1 MPRLQSLVKLLLGAL
16 ALGGNV
22 AVLHA
27 QIAQDPLLSRT
38 AAVEPNIVFIF
49 DNSGSMEGTAI
60 YQHGASSHAYGAS
73 GPNNDCGSVSDD
85 GCDFRWKDFPPPS
98 PYGRSPD
105 TNRMYYDP
113 RLTYTRQINFDG
125 TFKAAGDASL
135 ISSFNVYFYKPPS
148 ALSYSVTSVPV
159 TNGGSGYPA
168 GVTVSF
174 PTPPGAGVRAT
185 GTVNLATVNRVT
197 SVNISSGGNYPSSG
211 TINVTFSGGGG
222 SGAAGTVNTTSLGR
236 GVASVANPGTPPTF
250 PNNGNSCTITF
261 TGGGGTGAT
270 GTAVRRTGT
279 GNQRIQS
286 FTITNP
292 GYGYTS
298 TPLASVTC
306 GSPATTRTGYV
317 VTRTTGNQRAVTS
330 VTMTNNG
337 TGYTSAPTV
346 TFTTP
351 SAGTVATGTAVT
363 APTTVVSSISITNP
377 GSGYTACPV
386 ATLGNTSPGGGATLG
401 TTVCS
406 SVAATVQNQKWD
418 GTGTPT
424 TTASYFTP
432 GWTPLSSDLATGAS
446 VIAYPNTANSTTT
459 QYPKFRNRTDCVANA
474 AYCTWAEE
482 RQNYANWKEYHS
494 TRYKLAKT
502 GIGLAF
508 QPLDPTFRL
517 GWGRISA
524 LGGSASTLDKGVRR
538 YDSTVQKEFLD
549 WLYGITGTSSTPNLA
564 TVNRMGQYYQRQ
576 DNNGPWADSPTGN
589 GSITDSGSANN
600 NHASCR
606 RSYGMLMTDGY
617 YTDSITLSDVDSA
630 NGPLI
635 TSPSSYQYTPVG
647 PYSDGNGI
655 TRSNTFAD
663 IAMKYWVNDLRPDL
677 PNNVAPTASDEAF
690 WQHMN
695 FFAIGLGVT
704 GTLNN
709 ADPAVLQ
716 SLTGNG
722 AARTLNWP
730 NAPAASSRS
739 AIDDMWHATI
749 NGRGSLLNAS
759 RADELNEAITKMM
772 SDISGRE
779 GTQSGVAVSA
789 TSLTRGTKKYTPSY
803 TPVTWNGNVTA
814 YTLDESTGAQNGI
827 AWQIET
833 LTYTDPTTGA
843 RTYSSI
849 MPDHAQRRIAVGN
862 GATSGARAVNFTFAD
877 MGSLT
882 SQMNGTVNANL
893 INYLRGDASKEDTS
907 STSSD
912 PTAIYR
918 PRLTRLGDIVNS
930 TPVYV
935 KDSLDMNYQL
945 LPSSVPGYS
954 SYRSFVG
961 LKQARAEGVIFVGGN
976 DGMLH
981 AFRDGTYD
989 ATTQATLTPG
999 GIEVFAY
1006 VPHAVLGTLNQLAD
1020 KAYVHRYYVDGP
1032 LTEHDAYISGGWKN
1046 IVIGTT
1052 GAGAGI
1058 ASGGGT
1064 SPRAGVFA
1072 IDVTGINSSPT
1083 NITASNVLWE
1093 INSSQAAFSQLGH
1106 VLTDV
1111 QTGVT
1116 LDGTWVAIFGNGYE
1130 SAACTAR
1137 LFVVNL
1143 ATGALI
1149 REINTAS
1156 GACSSG
1162 NRNGLGGIRVVRN
1175 ANQQVIGVYAGD
1187 LRGNMWKFNLN
1198 NASPASWGVDLG
1210 GQPLYAAG
1218 ANQPITAI
1226 PSVLPLPILGTT
1238 DPKPGYMVVFGTG
1251 KFFEVADINTTAQQ
1265 TLYGVWDSA
1274 EFGASVYTGVPLTSN
1289 SLLVQQTVSTGVVAP
1304 NGNTYFSISTN
1315 DVPYTGATPK
1325 RGWYINFP
1333 NSGQRLVYPLDLL
1346 ASRFAVADTISPT
1359 NVSLDPCANTS
1370 GGTGYLYI
1378 VDALN
1383 GAGPTE
1389 AILDTNGDGN
1399 VDTSDLIVSGIEGKA
1414 DGRNVNL
1421 LVSKNELVTTYANVS
1436 GGDPGATLISLSC
1449 RLTNTCIV
1457 PASGG
1462 TRRQWRQLFLR

>member
-1 MPRLQSLVKLLLGAL
+1 MPRLQPLMKLLLGAL

-38 AAVEPNIVFIF
+38 AAVEPNIVFMF
-49 DNSGSMEGTAI
+49 DDSASMPATAVYQYGGSEGVFGLT
-60 YQHGASSHAYGAS
+60 
-73 GPNNDCGSVSDD
+73 GPGNDVSTSLPTT
-85 GCDFRWKDFPPPS
+85 FH
-98 PYGRSPD
+98 GRSPD
-105 TNRMYYDP
+105 VNLIAYDP
-113 RLTYTRQINFDG
+113 RVTYKRRINADG
-125 TFKAAGDASL
+125 TFQAAGSISGL
-135 ISSFNVYFYKPPS
+135 SSFNVYFYKPAS

-159 TNGGSGYPA
+159 TNGGTGYMP

-174 PTPPGAGVRAT
+174 PAPPSGGVQAT
-185 GTVNLATVNRVT
+185 GTVNQSTVNRVT
-197 SVNISSGGNYPSSG
+197 AVNVTAGGNYPETG

-222 SGAAGTVNTTSLGR
+222 TGAAGTVNTTSLGR

-261 TGGGGTGAT
+261 SGGGGSGAA
-270 GTAVRRTGT
+270 GTATRRSGT
-279 GNQRIQS
+279 GNQRIDT

-292 GYGYTS
+292 GFGYTS
-298 TPLASVTC
+298 TPSASVTC

-351 SAGTVATGTAVT
+351 ASGTVATGTAVT
-363 APTTVVSSISITNP
+363 AATNVISSISITNG
-377 GSGYTACPV
+377 GSGYTSCPV
-386 ATLGNTSPGGGATLG
+386 ATLGNTSPGSGAALG

-406 SVAATVQNQKWD
+406 SVSTTPQNQKWD

-424 TTASYFTP
+424 TAASYFTP
-432 GWTPLSSDLATGAS
+432 SWQPQASDLATGAS
-446 VIAYPNTANSTTT
+446 TSVPYPNTATSTVT
-459 QYPKFRNRTDCVANA
+459 QYPKFRNRTDCTANA
-474 AYCTWAEE
+474 AYCTWTEE
-482 RQNYANWKEYHS
+482 QQNYANWKAYHS
-494 TRYKLAKT
+494 NRLDIAKT
-502 GIGLAF
+502 GVGLAF
-508 QPLDPTFRL
+508 QPLNPTFRL
-517 GWGRISA
+517 GYGLIN
-524 LGGSASTLDKGVRR
+524 TLDDGGALASGVRR
-538 YDSTVQKEFLD
+538 YTSTVQSDFLT
-549 WLYGITGTSSTPNLA
+549 WLYARTGTVAGTPNRKALDN
-564 TVNRMGQYYQRQ
+564 VGKYFQRK
-576 DNNGPWADSPTGN
+576 DDGGPWADNPTGN
-589 GSITDSGSANN
+589 GSITGTGANA

-606 RSYGMLMTDGY
+606 RSYAMLMTDGY
-617 YTDSITLSDVDSA
+617 YNDTFTFSDVDST

-635 TSPSSYQYTPVG
+635 TSPTSYQYTPVG
-647 PYSDGNGI
+647 PYSDGNGLS
-655 TRSNTFAD
+655 RANTFAD
-663 IAMKYWVNDLRPDL
+663 VAMKYWVTDLRDDL
-677 PNNVAPTASDEAF
+677 GNNVAPTPTDEAF
-690 WQHMN
+690 WQHLN

-704 GTLNN
+704 GTLNAN
-709 ADPAVLQ
+709 DPAVLTA
-716 SLTGNG
+716 LTGTG

-730 NAPAASSRS
+730 NAPATNARAS
-739 AIDDMWHATI
+739 IDDMWHATI
-749 NGRGSLLNAS
+749 NGRGKLLSAN
-759 RADELNEAITKMM
+759 RADELNDAITKMM

-814 YTLDESTGAQNGI
+814 YTLDETTGAQTGI

-849 MPDHAQRRIAVGN
+849 MPSHTQRRIAVGN

-893 INYLRGDASKEDTS
+893 INYLRGDASKEDSS

-954 SYRSFVG
+954 NYRSYFG
-961 LKQARAEGVIFVGGN
+961 LKQARPEGVIFVGGN

-989 ATTQATLTPG
+989 ATTQAPLTPG

-1032 LTEHDAYISGGWKN
+1032 LTEHDAYIGGGWKN

-1058 ASGGGT
+1058 ASSAGV

-1072 IDVTGINSSPT
+1072 IDVTGINSSPD

-1130 SAACTAR
+1130 SAGCTAR

-1149 REINTAS
+1149 REINTGV

-1175 ANQQVIGVYAGD
+1175 ATQQVIGVYAGD

-1198 NASPASWGVDLG
+1198 NASSASWGVDLG
-1210 GQPLYAAG
+1210 GLPLYAAG
-1218 ANQPITAI
+1218 ATQPITAI
-1226 PSVLPLPILGTT
+1226 PSVLPLPMLGTT

-1251 KFFEVADINTTAQQ
+1251 KFFEVADINTTTQQ
-1265 TLYGVWDSA
+1265 TLYGVWDPA
-1274 EFGASVYTGVPLTSN
+1274 EFGASVYTGVPLTN
-1289 SLLVQQTVSTGVVAP
+1289 NTLLVQQTVSAGVVAP
-1304 NGNTYFSISTN
+1304 NGNTYFSISSN
-1315 DVPYTGATPK
+1315 AVPYTGATPK

-1383 GAGPTE
+1383 GGGPTE

-1399 VDTSDLIVSGIEGKA
+1399 VDTGDLVVSGIEGKA